1 MRKTYSALGRVTPLL
16 LVLSL
21 AVGTPALAQ
30 VGGFARGGKP
40 DGGGGGKPGKT
51 SIDHRG
57 KQSTPIKMGTSGGNI
72 NDEVNGICASGAL
85 GALLT
90 DGTPGVFFVLSNS
103 HVFAQ
108 DRSLV
113 PSLEQIIQPGL
124 ADLNCNVYASL
135 NLVGDVVSATSL
147 EPTMLGSEP
156 GWDRPVGNVDA
167 AVASATATMV
177 SPDGAILGIGLIDP
191 SPVDAFPGQLVTKS
205 GRTTGVTSSRVDAT
219 NVTMSVGYSDYPG
232 GPQAFIREFYGQIVI
247 KNRRNKFLAPG
258 DSGSLAVEEG
268 TLRPVALLFA
278 GGNSIALANPAQD
291 VLDYFDFDELTAQ
304 TSADSTGQ
312 CNSVSEYIR
321 RGSIAECLAWPRV
334 ERACDLV
341 ELGLGVAGKVG
352 PLRQVLAE
360 QACTAPGFLDSGLTV
375 FASTLPRPARRGRVA
390 PGRGF
395 DSRISPA
402 STVRCMSA

>member
-1 MRKTYSALGRVTPLL
+1 MV
-16 LVLSL
+16 
-21 AVGTPALAQ
+21 PA
-30 VGGFARGGKP
+30 
-40 DGGGGGKPGKT
+40 
-51 SIDHRG
+51 
-57 KQSTPIKMGTSGGNI
+57 
-72 NDEVNGICASGAL
+72 
-85 GALLT
+85 
-90 DGTPGVFFVLSNS
+90 
-103 HVFAQ
+103 
-108 DRSLV
+108 
-113 PSLEQIIQPGL
+113 LEQIIQPGL

-304 TSADSTGQ
+304 TRAAGAVADLSFVGTSGVGGS
-312 CNSVSEYIR
+312 SVTQPS
-321 RGSIAECLAWPRV
+321 SLARAV
-334 ERACDLV
+334 EVQEANAASLRSVPGGVGHGVGLQNGVGVIKVFV
-341 ELGLGVAGKVG
+341 EEITPAARQAVPSQIDGVPVVIEAVG
-352 PLRQVLAE
+352 RIV
-360 QACTAPGFLDSGLTV
+360 GF
-375 FASTLPRPARRGRVA
+375 
-390 PGRGF
+390 
-395 DSRISPA
+395 
-402 STVRCMSA
+402 